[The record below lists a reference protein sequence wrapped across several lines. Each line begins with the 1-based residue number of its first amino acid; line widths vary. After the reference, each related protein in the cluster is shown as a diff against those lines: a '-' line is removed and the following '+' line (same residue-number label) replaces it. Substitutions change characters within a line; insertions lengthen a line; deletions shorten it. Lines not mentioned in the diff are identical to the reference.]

1 MRADLGPPSGL
12 LPEEDDA
19 RLRRADRAFVR
30 GAWVAWGVFAVA
42 TGAVSALT
50 GLDRTVAHNF
60 REASLQWWARGDIY
74 GDLRN
79 IGGFLYFPQAAVLW
93 SPFAWMPVVV
103 GEVVW
108 RAASIALLASS
119 AWRLSRL
126 ASPRPGAEP
135 FPLVTLLL
143 IPTALGSARNG
154 QMNLAFSAM
163 MALACADL
171 AREQWKRAAAWLSL
185 AMALKPLTLALLLI
199 VAALR
204 PRRMIPSLAA
214 GAAAV
219 LAFPLLTAP
228 PAYVLR
234 QYTQC
239 VEKLR
244 TAIDPP
250 PGLYSSLWAIP
261 ESLGVV
267 TPHPV
272 MSKVAA
278 VCSLAAL
285 GLSWL
290 AWKRLGRDRGPL
302 AVLGV
307 AAAYIMLF
315 NSRTEGLTYVVLA
328 PAVATLAAWEWF
340 ATGRRAVAAMLIGI
354 CVILAFSRNLIGPNL
369 WLRPTV
375 TLMFAGYLTALAARP
390 PRERLVGAEG

>member
-1 MRADLGPPSGL
+1 M
-12 LPEEDDA
+12 
-19 RLRRADRAFVR
+19 LRRSDRAFVR

-42 TGAVSALT
+42 IGVVSALT
-50 GLDRTVAHNF
+50 GLDRTVTHNF
-60 REASLQWWARGDIY
+60 RDASLLWWARGDIY
-74 GDLRN
+74 GDLEN

-93 SPFAWMPVVV
+93 SPFAWMPVMV

-108 RAASIALLASS
+108 RAASIALLAYA

-135 FPLVTLLL
+135 FPLVTLLV

-154 QMNLAFSAM
+154 QMNLVFSAM

-171 AREQWKRAAAWLSL
+171 ARERWRQAAAWLTLST
-185 AMALKPLTLALLLI
+185 ALKPLTLALALI

-204 PRRMIPSLAA
+204 PRRMIPWLAA

-219 LAFPLLTAP
+219 LAFPFVTAP

-234 QYTQC
+234 QYSQC
-239 VEKLR
+239 ADKLR

-250 PGLYSSLWAIP
+250 PGLYSSVWAIP
-261 ESLGVV
+261 ESLGLV
-267 TPHPV
+267 TPNAM
-272 MSKVAA
+272 MSRVAA

-307 AAAYIMLF
+307 ATAYIMLF
-315 NSRTEGLTYVVLA
+315 NSRSEGLTYVVLA

-340 ATGRRAVAAMLIGI
+340 ATGRRAAAAMLFAV

-369 WLRPTV
+369 WLRPAV
-375 TLMFAGYLTALAARP
+375 TLVFVGYVAALAARP
-390 PRERLVGAEG
+390 PEQRLVSADALSGRA